1 MVRIS
6 VYSALRIVGS
16 VQTLQVNVIYVIR
29 RSLTLKMIIL
39 AHVLIPCNF

>member
-16 VQTLQVNVIYVIR
+16 VQMLQVNANCVIR
-29 RSLTLKMIIL
+29 RSLTLKMKIL